1 MQQVLEV
8 VDFAGNLSKA
18 LDSVLNGKPISEENI
33 ESYLDTAIDTIKT
46 QFVDEKE
53 SFNEEKAI
61 EVIERASEI
70 TSDFVSEE
78 MQQYSTQIE
87 EFLSSKV
94 SDNTIGKGLANAI
107 KNLFGI
113 GAQSGI

>member
-33 ESYLDTAIDTIKT
+33 ESYLDTAINTIKT

-53 SFNEEKAI
+53 FDFNQI
-61 EVIERASEI
+61 I
-70 TSDFVSEE
+70 TRSIFQENV
-78 MQQYSTQIE
+78 
-87 EFLSSKV
+87 K
-94 SDNTIGKGLANAI
+94 TIVLK
-107 KNLFGI
+107 KTFRRKDLFFKLGVYKHKI
-113 GAQSGI
+113 YNDDIIFHNIL